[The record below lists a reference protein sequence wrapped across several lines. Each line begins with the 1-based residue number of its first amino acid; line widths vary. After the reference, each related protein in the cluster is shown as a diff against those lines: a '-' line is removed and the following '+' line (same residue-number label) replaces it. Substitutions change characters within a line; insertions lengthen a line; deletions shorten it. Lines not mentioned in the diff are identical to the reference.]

1 MNRAAIELR
10 IFAADCG
17 YMVEDVLS
25 DIRTSG
31 LSDFDRYEL
40 TVRLV
45 KTILDHPSMVQP

>member
-10 IFAADCG
+10 IFEAENKG
-17 YMVEDVLS
+17 MTENVLS

-40 TVRLV
+40 TVRLIETV
-45 KTILDHPSMVQP
+45 LDDPWRTQV